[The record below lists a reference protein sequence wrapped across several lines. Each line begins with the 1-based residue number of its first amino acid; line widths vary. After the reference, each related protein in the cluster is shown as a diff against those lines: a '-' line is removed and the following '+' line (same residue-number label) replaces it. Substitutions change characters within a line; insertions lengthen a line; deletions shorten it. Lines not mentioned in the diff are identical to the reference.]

1 MARCR
6 LCKLIL
12 DGLSGGRD
20 NVSGENERPGRLTSG
35 CQAEPVTSKLTEREV
50 DALADFYTKTRSY

>member
-1 MARCR
+1 MFGAAPGETSMA
-6 LCKLIL
+6 L
-12 DGLSGGRD
+12 
-20 NVSGENERPGRLTSG
+20 ENERPGRLTSG